1 MKNQIENVVI
11 VAGGLNTRMK
21 DLSVFPKILFPL
33 QESSSILAH
42 DVEQFEGKKV
52 YLVINEKYYD
62 MVVNYCQRNSIELK
76 DIIKTSNTDGSANT
90 LKEISEYLPTEN
102 TLLVWSDLII
112 EHFPLLESLSKL
124 TDRQHVIFTQEG
136 SYRFKA
142 VESNNCCF
150 PHRVAI
156 YPVAPPKPEDETA
169 VCGNVPGIYF
179 YKELPDFS
187 KIPENYH
194 NYDYLEFIAEFYSE
208 DTELCSVGTS
218 LIEFRD
224 REKFKEYYTKD
235 SEEPSIPR
243 FFNTLN
249 IDREKKTLTKTCTNP
264 EYAHLII
271 KEQNW
276 YGKVKQAGFDGVP
289 KVIGGSNTSDNS
301 KASITM
307 ELLEGYETASE
318 YSRGKSQEEIKKMIE
333 KIIEKAEELHKHT
346 CPVEFIDVQEDYEEE
361 FINKVFRRCDS
372 IKDMLI
378 NYDREKLGRLL
389 AKACSVLYHSKCKI
403 GIMPNTTYSLIH
415 GDLNGSNV
423 MYNPK
428 TEDVKF
434 IDPRGYFGK
443 TKVYGPEEYDFA
455 KILYFIS
462 GYDSFNKG
470 RAIYNDW
477 KFEQVL
483 ETWNIPDKLMTWYNW
498 IILGIIWI
506 ALAQY
511 IGQDIMKANLAYE
524 HGMEILEN
532 QLENSENESM

>member
-124 TDRQHVIFTQEG
+124 TDKNHVIFTQEG
-136 SYRFKA
+136 SYRFKV

-235 SEEPSIPR
+235 SEEHSIPR

-264 EYAHLII
+264 EYAHLIV

-318 YSRGKSQEEIKKMIE
+318 YSRGKSQEEIKKMVE

-346 CPVEFIDVQEDYEEE
+346 CPVEFVDVQEDYEEE

-532 QLENSENESM
+532 QLENSENE

>member
-11 VAGGLNTRMK
+11 VAGGLNTRME

-33 QESSSILAH
+33 HESSSILAH
-42 DVEQFEGKKV
+42 DVEQFEGKKI
-52 YLVINEKYYD
+52 YLVINEKYYR
-62 MVVNYCQRNSIELK
+62 MVDNYCQRNSLEIEA
-76 DIIKTSNTDGSANT
+76 IIETSNTDGSANT

-102 TLLVWSDLII
+102 TLLVWSDLVI

-124 TDRQHVIFTQEG
+124 TDKNHVIFTQAG

-142 VESNNCCF
+142 VETNHCCF

-156 YPVAPPKPEDETA
+156 YPIAPQNPGDENT

-208 DTELCSVGTS
+208 EAELCSVGTS

-224 REKFKEYYTKD
+224 KEKFKEYYTKE
-235 SEEPSIPR
+235 SEEHSIPR
-243 FFNTLN
+243 FFNTLQ
-249 IDREKKTLTKTCTNP
+249 IDREKKTLSKTCTNP

-289 KVIGGSNTSDNS
+289 KVIGGSNTNDNS
-301 KASITM
+301 RASITM
-307 ELLEGYETASE
+307 ELLDGYETASE
-318 YSRGKSQEEIKKMIE
+318 YSKGKTQKEIKKMVE
-333 KIIEKAEELHKHT
+333 KIIERAEELHKHT

-372 IKDMLI
+372 IKYMLI

-403 GIMPNTTYSLIH
+403 GVMPNTTYSLIH

>member
-11 VAGGLNTRMK
+11 VAGGLNTRME

-42 DVEQFEGKKV
+42 DIEQFEGKKV

-62 MVVNYCQRNSIELK
+62 MVVNYCLRNSLELEAIIEA
-76 DIIKTSNTDGSANT
+76 SNTDGSANT
-90 LKEISEYLPTEN
+90 LKEISDKLPDKN
-102 TLLVWSDLII
+102 TLLVWSDLIM
-112 EHFPLLESLSKL
+112 EHFPMLESLAKL
-124 TDRQHVIFTQEG
+124 TDKEHVIFTQSG
-136 SYRFKA
+136 LYRFEA
-142 VESNNCCF
+142 VEENDH
-150 PHRVAI
+150 HRVAI
-156 YPVAPPKPEDETA
+156 YPIAPPKPEDEFT

-179 YKELPDFS
+179 YKNLPDFS

-208 DTELCSVGTS
+208 EAELCSVGTS

-224 REKFKEYYTKD
+224 KEKFKEYYTKE
-235 SEEPSIPR
+235 SEEHSIPR
-243 FFNTLN
+243 FFNTLQ
-249 IDREKKTLTKTCTNP
+249 IDREKKTLSKTCTNP

-289 KVIGGSNTSDNS
+289 KVIGGSNTNDNS
-301 KASITM
+301 RASITM
-307 ELLEGYETASE
+307 ELLDGYETASE
-318 YSRGKSQEEIKKMIE
+318 YSKGKTQKEIKKMVE
-333 KIIEKAEELHKHT
+333 KIIERAEELHKHT

-372 IKDMLI
+372 IKYMLI

-403 GIMPNTTYSLIH
+403 GVMPNTTYSLIH